1 MFRALLILPCAAFF
15 TWLASMAFL
24 YPRGLLRGFG
34 IEVEGLDGMNEI
46 RAVYGGFPLIMA
58 FGLVLSLWRADLRV
72 TAPLAVAFAM
82 VGMAVGRVVSV
93 AVDQGAGK
101 LPVTFLIIELG
112 IAAALGTAVMLA
124 RRV

>member
-1 MFRALLILPCAAFF
+1 MFKALLILPCAAFF
-15 TWLASMAFL
+15 AWLASMAFL
-24 YPRGLLRGFG
+24 HPRGLLRGFG

-58 FGLVLSLWRADLRV
+58 LGLVLSLWRPDLRV
-72 TAPLAVAFAM
+72 AAPLAVAFAM
-82 VGMAVGRVVSV
+82 VGMAAGRVVSA

-101 LPVTFLIIELG
+101 LPIAFLIIELG
-112 IAAALGTAVMLA
+112 IAGALGTAAMLA